1 MQKIELRRLPR
12 GRVFSEREL
21 QEAILLSGLKVPLE
35 RLIEYGE
42 ECNWLTRKGKS
53 FSSAVVF
60 ANAYNGV
67 YIQYELGVKENDLFS

>member
-1 MQKIELRRLPR
+1 MQKLELRKLPR

-21 QEAILLSGLKVPLE
+21 EEVVRLGALKVPVE
-35 RLIEYGE
+35 KLIEYGE
-42 ECNWLTRKGKS
+42 ECNWLTRQGKP

-67 YIQYELGVKENDLFS
+67 YLRQGILGSSYL

>member
-1 MQKIELRRLPR
+1 MQKLELKKLPR

-21 QEAILLSGLKVPLE
+21 EEVVRLGALKVPVE
-35 RLIEYGE
+35 KLIEYGE
-42 ECNWLTRKGKS
+42 QCNWLTRKGKS

-67 YIQYELGVKENDLFS
+67 YLRQEVLSNGLW